1 MDLFADGPAALG
13 GILIS
18 VAIIGW
24 TLGRWQGGFAAPEDA
39 RAPAGREKGAAGALP
54 ASLHPSPGVDA
65 ARAQRGAA
73 LAAAD
78 SLGELHAE
86 ISAYRRAEQVLVG
99 PDADGLRLCP
109 PGEAV
114 RSVCRDPV
122 EMGELTCGLSEAA
135 CDGCNCKPLCS
146 LAYPLA
152 QVPVRTEPLLQ
163 PSRPDL
169 GLTRV

>member
-18 VAIIGW
+18 VAIGGW

-39 RAPAGREKGAAGALP
+39 RAQTGREAATAGALP
-54 ASLHPSPGVDA
+54 AALHPTPRSDT
-65 ARAQRGAA
+65 ARAQWGAA

-86 ISAYRRAEQVLVG
+86 ISAYRRAEQVFAG

-109 PGEAV
+109 PDEAV
-114 RSVCRDPV
+114 RSACRDPGG
-122 EMGELTCGLSEAA
+122 MGEQS
-135 CDGCNCKPLCS
+135 CS
-146 LAYPLA
+146 LAEPGCDCCTCRARRNIADPLA
-152 QVPVRTEPLLQ
+152 PGPLRAEPLLQ
-163 PSRPDL
+163 PSRPDS